1 MASGKQRRVPRVLIV
16 DDNAGMLETL
26 ADIVEAAGFDVDT
39 APDGRTALVRMT
51 DNRYDIAV
59 FDIVLPDVNGIE
71 LVRTTRPEHPE
82 TKYVIITAYTNTDLV
97 ERVRA
102 EPVVEILYK
111 PVDPERLLDALR
123 QLTAP
128 PGL

>member
-51 DNRYDIAV
+51 DNRYDIA
-59 FDIVLPDVNGIE
+59 
-71 LVRTTRPEHPE
+71 
-82 TKYVIITAYTNTDLV
+82 
-97 ERVRA
+97 
-102 EPVVEILYK
+102 
-111 PVDPERLLDALR
+111 
-123 QLTAP
+123 
-128 PGL
+128 